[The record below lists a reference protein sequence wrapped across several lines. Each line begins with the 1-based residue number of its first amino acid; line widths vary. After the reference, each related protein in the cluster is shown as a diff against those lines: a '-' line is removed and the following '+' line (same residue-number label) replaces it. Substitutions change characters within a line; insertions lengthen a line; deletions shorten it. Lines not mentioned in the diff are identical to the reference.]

1 MCKACWE
8 WTVLPPGLVLTAPH
22 EAWSP
27 ISGLSRH
34 VAVVILALVCVGYIW
49 RPMRD
54 TKSSV
59 CGNCCDARGRLLVP
73 FLVVFLAL
81 VVVSAGKGAWSS
93 PSVTTWVGFASNMAE
108 NAETQ
113 TGGISAAEVGRK
125 RRIAAQG
132 WLTRASKKLETVVAQ
147 PEIDMSELLD
157 AIEQFDSRLTAYDS
171 AQSEFELYL
180 DSDQLI
186 AEIDKSADYR
196 DNVRV
201 PRIAASKL
209 FASPI
214 QNDDKHSDHV
224 GSNASSSHVDV
235 KLPKLN
241 LPCFGG
247 DVREWT
253 SFWEQ
258 FEIAID
264 DSDLPDVSKFTY
276 LRSLL
281 KSDAKQC
288 IEGLSLSGVHYSTAC
303 DLLKNRYGRPE
314 QIIFTHVQDLLNLSI
329 PAKCSVKQLW
339 QLNDELLAHVRSLE
353 SLGVSG
359 TQYGVILTPVIVS
372 RLPEDI
378 RLEWARKGA
387 GHESDLKWL
396 LTFLESDIKCRE
408 RSQVYE
414 DKVSSAA
421 PQVREERVK
430 VTASTASALQS
441 SSSSG
446 RGCLVCGKNH
456 ATERCF
462 KLTRVS
468 FNECRELLRSHG
480 LCYRCLGKGHIAR
493 GCASTC
499 ARCNGRHHRVLCLR
513 GDNAKHGD
521 SGQPQDTRELNVS
534 DSSTSQSNVAVNE
547 NNDTSVKSGTAT
559 AHSSASLSVLGAT
572 TQNRYR
578 VLLQTLRVTVRGGRV
593 VDDVTILLDTGCD
606 RSYISSALVRRV
618 EPRWVESQMLSYA
631 PFGSKESGKCAL
643 RNVFSLD
650 LLGTSKNHPLLVTE
664 VPVICAPMHRS
675 EVREEL
681 LESFG
686 ALGFADGV
694 LDVGD
699 IQPDILIGL
708 DQYHR
713 FVKPS
718 IVSSDPEGLFA
729 QASVF
734 GWILF
739 GSFTSPSTGFAGC
752 AVSHQLFCVERQLDG
767 IVPELWSLE
776 AIGISP
782 GKEELVDPVLS
793 SFKKDVAFTGGRYV
807 TGLPWKKGSK
817 YRLLDNEKLAR
828 KRLCNLNHKLS
839 GNPDLKARYDG
850 VFQQMLDSGVIEKV
864 PLEEIE
870 CSRPKFYMPHRPV
883 VREDKLTTKVRPVFD
898 ASARGYNQ
906 VSLND
911 CMEVGPCL
919 LSNLTEILVRFRRWP
934 VAVTAD
940 IEKAFHQI
948 SILEEDRDVHRF
960 LWQPDDDVMT
970 MRFTRVPFG
979 NCCSPFLLNATIQHH
994 LSSFPP
1000 SPAVNEL
1007 QDNLYVDDFLSGADS
1022 EAESGALIRD
1032 SISIMDEAGMSLS
1045 KWCSN
1050 SSSVADLLE
1059 HEFDNKFLTADS
1071 VKVLGMRWLAEE
1083 DCFTFECI
1091 GLPEGLV
1098 ITKRVIL
1105 SYISRVFDPLG
1116 LLTPFTMM
1124 SKCLFQELWKTGV
1137 GWDEEIPVQFVKRF
1151 QMWMNDLSLLQMWKI
1166 PRSYFPVA
1174 WRDLQQ
1180 LQLEG
1185 FGDASSTGYGACVYL
1200 RAQMPDGTYTS
1211 SLVMSK
1217 ARVAP
1222 VKAMT
1227 IPRLELLGSLL
1238 CARLVSFV
1246 HKALKRPDVSI
1257 RCWTDSMV
1265 ALCWI
1270 RGSPSKWKQ
1279 FVANRV
1285 REIQDLT
1292 DPSQWFHC
1300 CGELN
1305 PADLVSRGLG
1315 AEELM
1320 SSELWMKGPEFLVYP
1335 GTEPCDPV
1343 EVARGSV
1350 LSSVSQDV
1358 AESPFVSVGFDT
1370 VTPEVLPVS
1379 RWGTLCKAI
1388 RVVAWVRRFVR
1399 NARSSVSERV
1409 KGELSFVELEKA
1421 KMVLIQQVQCGDFPE
1436 ECASLQ
1442 DGRPVKKS
1450 SPLYKFQPFLD
1461 GEGIMRVGGRL
1472 QFSDLSYD
1480 SKHPILIP
1488 KSHLAVLLV
1497 RFQHQLLKHGG
1508 VDVLLTSLRNQFW
1521 IVGARALAKQVK
1533 KRCLPCQK
1541 QDATASSQLAAPLPA
1556 VRVRPAEPFAV
1567 TGVDHAGPLYCCDQ
1581 PGKKLYVLLFT
1592 CGVVRAVHL
1601 ELVSFLSSPET
1612 LMAFRR
1618 FVARRG
1624 VPRNVFSDNAKGF
1637 KAMPDLL
1644 MKQFE
1649 HVSPEWTWI
1658 VPDSPWWGGWWE
1670 RLVRSVKTALRKS
1683 VGVNSLTHTELV
1695 TVLVEIEACINS
1707 RPLTFV
1713 GDDIEAREPLTPA
1726 HFLLGR
1732 SGGFYSRASEETS
1745 PDPESLGL
1753 RWQLCQSVLQQFWSE
1768 WSTNY
1773 IRNLPQ
1779 VAGSVKGGQVRV
1791 GSLVLVQGETRHR
1804 LSWPIGV
1811 VKQVFPG
1818 RDGVVRAAEIKTS
1831 KGLLTCSIQRLHVLE
1846 IASDIRDHA
1855 SVARLGLQEDSPPA
1869 DATDMTWVGESPLQ
1883 S

>member
-34 VAVVILALVCVGYIW
+34 VAVVVLVLVCVGYIW

-54 TKSSV
+54 KKSSV

-93 PSVTTWVGFASNMAE
+93 LSVATWVGFASNMAE

-214 QNDDKHSDHV
+214 QNDDKHSDHA

-241 LPCFGG
+241 LPYFGG

-258 FEIAID
+258 FETAID
-264 DSDLPDVSKFTY
+264 NSDLPDVSKFTY
-276 LRSLL
+276 VRSLL

-288 IEGLSLSGVHYSTAC
+288 IEGLSLSGAHYSTAC

-359 TQYGVILTPVIVS
+359 TQYGVILTAVIVS

-378 RLEWARKGA
+378 HLEWPRKGA

-414 DKVSSAA
+414 DKGSSAA
-421 PQVREERVK
+421 PQVRKERVK
-430 VTASTASALQS
+430 VIASTASALQS

-468 FNECRELLRSHG
+468 LNECRELLRSHG

-513 GDNAKHGD
+513 GDNGKHGD

-547 NNDTSVKSGTAT
+547 TNDTSVKSGTAT

-606 RSYISSALVRRV
+606 RSYISSALVCRV

-650 LLGTSKNHPLLVTE
+650 LVGTSKNHPLLVTE

-699 IQPDILIGL
+699 VQPDILIGL

-739 GSFTSPSTGFAGC
+739 GSFTSPSTGFAVC

-793 SFKKDVAFTGGRYV
+793 SFKKDVAFTDGRYV
-807 TGLPWKKGSK
+807 TGFPWQKGSK

-898 ASARGYNQ
+898 ASAKGYNQ

-1032 SISIMDEAGMSLS
+1032 SISIMDQAGMSLS

-1059 HEFDNKFLTADS
+1059 HEFDNKFLTADT
-1071 VKVLGMRWLAEE
+1071 VKVLGLRWLAEE
-1083 DCFTFECI
+1083 DCFTFDCI

-1098 ITKRVIL
+1098 ITKRVVL

-1137 GWDEEIPVQFVKRF
+1137 GWDEEIPVEFVKWF

-1211 SLVMSK
+1211 SLVLS
-1217 ARVAP
+1217 
-1222 VKAMT
+1222 
-1227 IPRLELLGSLL
+1227 RLWQYHVWSSWDLCFVLGWCLL
-1238 CARLVSFV
+1238 CIKRWNVQMFLSGVGRTPWWHFV
-1246 HKALKRPDVSI
+1246 GSEVVPPSGSSLWLTEYERSRIWLIPVNGSTA
-1257 RCWTDSMV
+1257 V
-1265 ALCWI
+1265 ASSTLLIW
-1270 RGSPSKWKQ
+1270 SPEGW
-1279 FVANRV
+1279 
-1285 REIQDLT
+1285 
-1292 DPSQWFHC
+1292 
-1300 CGELN
+1300 ELRSWCLQN
-1305 PADLVSRGLG
+1305 FGWR
-1315 AEELM
+1315 
-1320 SSELWMKGPEFLVYP
+1320 
-1335 GTEPCDPV
+1335 
-1343 EVARGSV
+1343 V
-1350 LSSVSQDV
+1350 LSSWFILGQNHAIQLKLLGALFCLLS
-1358 AESPFVSVGFDT
+1358 ARMLLR
-1370 VTPEVLPVS
+1370 VL
-1379 RWGTLCKAI
+1379 LCL
-1388 RVVAWVRRFVR
+1388 W
-1399 NARSSVSERV
+1399 
-1409 KGELSFVELEKA
+1409 
-1421 KMVLIQQVQCGDFPE
+1421 VLILWIQQ
-1436 ECASLQ
+1436 
-1442 DGRPVKKS
+1442 S
-1450 SPLYKFQPFLD
+1450 SPWV
-1461 GEGIMRVGGRL
+1461 VGG
-1472 QFSDLSYD
+1472 
-1480 SKHPILIP
+1480 PC
-1488 KSHLAVLLV
+1488 
-1497 RFQHQLLKHGG
+1497 
-1508 VDVLLTSLRNQFW
+1508 
-1521 IVGARALAKQVK
+1521 AK
-1533 KRCLPCQK
+1533 P
-1541 QDATASSQLAAPLPA
+1541 
-1556 VRVRPAEPFAV
+1556 
-1567 TGVDHAGPLYCCDQ
+1567 
-1581 PGKKLYVLLFT
+1581 YVLLP
-1592 CGVVRAVHL
+1592 GWGGLWEMPVVLFLSVWRVSCPLWSWRKQRWSWYSRYNVGIFPKSVHL
-1601 ELVSFLSSPET
+1601 CRMVGLSRSPPHCTSSSRSLMVKVLWELAVGFSSLTCPMTPSIPSWFPNLTWQFFWFDSSISCSSMVVWMCFSLLWGINFGLWVPE
-1612 LMAFRR
+1612 LWPSRWKSVVCR
-1618 FVARRG
+1618 
-1624 VPRNVFSDNAKGF
+1624 
-1637 KAMPDLL
+1637 
-1644 MKQFE
+1644 
-1649 HVSPEWTWI
+1649 
-1658 VPDSPWWGGWWE
+1658 
-1670 RLVRSVKTALRKS
+1670 VRSRMQLHQ
-1683 VGVNSLTHTELV
+1683 VNLQLLFQQCVWGLLSLLQSQVWTTLV
-1695 TVLVEIEACINS
+1695 PCIVATN
-1707 RPLTFV
+1707 
-1713 GDDIEAREPLTPA
+1713 
-1726 HFLLGR
+1726 LGR
-1732 SGGFYSRASEETS
+1732 SCTCCCLRVVLWEQCTWSLS
-1745 PDPESLGL
+1745 PFSPVLRHWWPSVGL
-1753 RWQLCQSVLQQFWSE
+1753 
-1768 WSTNY
+1768 
-1773 IRNLPQ
+1773 
-1779 VAGSVKGGQVRV
+1779 
-1791 GSLVLVQGETRHR
+1791 
-1804 LSWPIGV
+1804 
-1811 VKQVFPG
+1811 
-1818 RDGVVRAAEIKTS
+1818 
-1831 KGLLTCSIQRLHVLE
+1831 
-1846 IASDIRDHA
+1846 
-1855 SVARLGLQEDSPPA
+1855 
-1869 DATDMTWVGESPLQ
+1869 
-1883 S
+1883 